1 MMKMSHTRLLVTK
14 FKECFFFYRD
24 MMGFPVLW
32 GDENGTYAD
41 FDVDGHKLAM
51 FLREP
56 MAEAIGAAQ
65 PEPKPGGQDY
75 VCLVFAVEDVD
86 REYNSLIE
94 KGISPLNKPH
104 DRKDWGIRCFNL
116 RDPDGN
122 LIEIN
127 RDFGIG
133 DI

>member
-1 MMKMSHTRLLVTK
+1 MFLLLPGHSGISGV
-14 FKECFFFYRD
+14 
-24 MMGFPVLW
+24 M
-32 GDENGTYAD
+32 GDENGTYVD
-41 FDVDGHKLAM
+41 FDVDDHKLAM
-51 FLREP
+51 FLRGP

-65 PEPKPGGQDY
+65 PEPKSDGQDY

-86 REYNSLIE
+86 REYNSLVE

-104 DRKDWGIRCFNL
+104 DRKDWGISCFHL

-127 RDFGIG
+127 RDFGLG